1 MADKIKKILAKL
13 TVKEQEIVKLLI
25 LRVKL
30 GDTDGLN
37 ISHLKG
43 HTDLFRVKKG
53 RILYSLPHEVVK
65 DHNSSNRPSKREN
78 LQRLVGIND

>member
-13 TVKEQEIVKLLI
+13 TVKEQEIAKLLI

-53 RILYSLPHEVVK
+53 RIRIVYRMKASKILIVRIDRRNEKTYK
-65 DHNSSNRPSKREN
+65 D
-78 LQRLVGIND
+78 L

>member
-1 MADKIKKILAKL
+1 MSDKIKKILAKL
-13 TVKEQEIVKLLI
+13 TVKEQEIAKLLI

-53 RILYSLPHEVVK
+53 RIRIVYRMKSSKIIIVRIDRRNEKTYK
-65 DHNSSNRPSKREN
+65 D
-78 LQRLVGIND
+78 L

>member
-1 MADKIKKILAKL
+1 MSDKIKKILAKL
-13 TVKEQEIVKLLI
+13 TVKEQEIAKLLI

-53 RILYSLPHEVVK
+53 RIRIVYRMKSSKILIVRIDRRNEKTYK
-65 DHNSSNRPSKREN
+65 D
-78 LQRLVGIND
+78 L

>member
-1 MADKIKKILAKL
+1 MSDKIKKILAKL

-53 RILYSLPHEVVK
+53 RIRIVYRMKSSKIIIVRIDRRNEKTYK
-65 DHNSSNRPSKREN
+65 D
-78 LQRLVGIND
+78 L